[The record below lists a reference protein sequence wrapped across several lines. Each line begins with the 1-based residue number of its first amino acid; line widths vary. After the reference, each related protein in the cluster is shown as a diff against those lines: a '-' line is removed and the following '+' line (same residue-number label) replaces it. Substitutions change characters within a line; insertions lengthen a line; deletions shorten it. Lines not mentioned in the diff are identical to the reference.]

1 MGFIVENTDYNA
13 KTDEVDLKLYR
24 ESSNSSCT
32 LLIIINREKY
42 LNAISPGILQELV
55 DIFNYFEKE
64 NSVKSIIL
72 TGKGDKAFI
81 AGADIKA
88 MSKYSPEEAYNYSRN
103 GQILVEFIINY
114 KKPVIAAVNGY
125 ALGGGCEIATA
136 CHIRYASN
144 NAIFGQPEVKL
155 GIIAGWG
162 GTQNLPRL
170 IGQSNALDLLVSG
183 RTINANEAYRMGLI
197 NSIFDQD
204 KLIDKV
210 LKIAMVINRNS
221 SNAITNTLSSIS
233 NNIVANYENE
243 AQLFKE
249 SFEHNDSKIGL
260 EAFLNKEKPKF

>member
-88 MSKYSPEEAYNYSRN
+88 MSKYSPEEAYN
-103 GQILVEFIINY
+103 
-114 KKPVIAAVNGY
+114 
-125 ALGGGCEIATA
+125 
-136 CHIRYASN
+136 
-144 NAIFGQPEVKL
+144 
-155 GIIAGWG
+155 
-162 GTQNLPRL
+162 
-170 IGQSNALDLLVSG
+170 
-183 RTINANEAYRMGLI
+183 
-197 NSIFDQD
+197 
-204 KLIDKV
+204 
-210 LKIAMVINRNS
+210 
-221 SNAITNTLSSIS
+221 
-233 NNIVANYENE
+233 
-243 AQLFKE
+243 
-249 SFEHNDSKIGL
+249 
-260 EAFLNKEKPKF
+260 